1 MTAMT
6 FIKSTDVA
14 SGQLPPAGQRPGAD
28 KGDPR
33 LGLLR
38 IAPNAGGNIG
48 IWECQPGGWPV
59 NNRPDTEVAFILSG
73 TATITDEITGTTH
86 TITAGDLV
94 VLPPGWSG
102 RWDVSETIRKV
113 YAIY

>member
-6 FIKSTDVA
+6 VISCTEVI
-14 SGQLPPAGQRPGAD
+14 SGRLPSAGQRPGAD
-28 KGDPR
+28 KGDPQIS
-33 LGLLR
+33 LLKV
-38 IAPNAGGNIG
+38 APKAGGNIG

-73 TATITDEITGTTH
+73 SATITDATTGTAH
-86 TITAGDLV
+86 NVKAGDLV
-94 VLPPGWSG
+94 VLPPAWTG
-102 RWDVSETIRKV
+102 RWDVTETVRKI